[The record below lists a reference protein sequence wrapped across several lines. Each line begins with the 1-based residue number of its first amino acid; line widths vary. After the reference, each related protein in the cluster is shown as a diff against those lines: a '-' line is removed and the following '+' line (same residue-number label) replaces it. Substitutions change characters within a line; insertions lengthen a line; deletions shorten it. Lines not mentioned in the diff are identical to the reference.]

1 MTNNLA
7 KVESQPEISL
17 FFIEYPSAL
26 GLIKLLVV
34 TTGKNDIFLLMNMNK
49 KLFLN
54 VIGLAI
60 VVMTCTMCQ
69 RPTASLPSSPE
80 EALAELL
87 AGNER
92 YANEQC
98 INPRSDMDRVEETAP
113 HQAPFAAVVGC
124 SDSRVPVELLF
135 DQGIG
140 DIFVIRTAGN
150 NVNSEMVMG
159 SVDYAIEHLGV
170 KVLLVLG
177 HGSCGGVTAA
187 ISAGEHEHGNIAH
200 LLDTIRNDVRD
211 YIGKAESLDKAILHH
226 TLVQVDRIMAYPHV
240 AEKVENGELLV
251 KPAYYD
257 VNTGKV
263 TLLQ

>member
-1 MTNNLA
+1 M
-7 KVESQPEISL
+7 
-17 FFIEYPSAL
+17 
-26 GLIKLLVV
+26 
-34 TTGKNDIFLLMNMNK
+34 K
-49 KLFLN
+49 KLFTLL
-54 VIGLAI
+54 LAL
-60 VVMTCTMCQ
+60 VVMTFTMCKNQ
-69 RPTASLPSSPE
+69 PSSAPSTPQ
-80 EALAELL
+80 EALAELI

-92 YANEQC
+92 YTSEKS
-98 INPRSDMDRVEETAP
+98 IYPHSSMDRVAQTAP

-177 HGSCGGVTAA
+177 HGSCGGVTGA
-187 ISAGEHEHGNIAH
+187 ITEGEEEHGNIGS
-200 LLDTIRNDVRD
+200 LLSTIREDVSQYVGQSD
-211 YIGKAESLDKAILHH
+211 SLEAAIHH
-226 TLVQVDRIMAYPHV
+226 HAHVQVERIIAYPHV
-240 AEKVENGELLV
+240 AEKIETGKLLV
-251 KPAYYD
+251 KQAYYD

-263 TLLQ
+263 TIY

>member
-1 MTNNLA
+1 M
-7 KVESQPEISL
+7 
-17 FFIEYPSAL
+17 
-26 GLIKLLVV
+26 
-34 TTGKNDIFLLMNMNK
+34 K
-49 KLFLN
+49 KRQFLN
-54 VIGLAI
+54 LIGLTI
-60 VVMTCTMCQ
+60 MVMTLSMCKN
-69 RPTASLPSSPE
+69 SSSSELSNPQ
-80 EALAELL
+80 EALAELI

-92 YANEQC
+92 YVSEKS
-98 INPRSDMDRVEETAP
+98 IHPRGDMDRVIETAP

-177 HGSCGGVTAA
+177 HSSCGGVTGA
-187 ISAGEHEHGNIAH
+187 ISEGEEEHGNIGT
-200 LLDTIRNDVRD
+200 LLSTIRNDVSQ
-211 YIGKAESLDKAILHH
+211 YVGKIDSLDAAIHH
-226 TLVQVDRIMAYPHV
+226 HAHVQVERIIAYPHV
-240 AEKVENGELLV
+240 AEKIEKGELLV
-251 KPAYYD
+251 KQAHYD

-263 TLLQ
+263 TVF

>member
-1 MTNNLA
+1 M
-7 KVESQPEISL
+7 K
-17 FFIEYPSAL
+17 
-26 GLIKLLVV
+26 
-34 TTGKNDIFLLMNMNK
+34 K
-49 KLFLN
+49 KLALKI
-54 VIGLAI
+54 IGLAL
-60 VVMTCTMCQ
+60 VATTFTMCKSQ
-69 RPTASLPSSPE
+69 STSLPSTPN

-92 YANEQC
+92 YANEKS
-98 INPRSDMDRVEETAP
+98 INPRSDMDRVEQVAP

-159 SVDYAIEHLGV
+159 SVDYAVDHLGV

-177 HGSCGGVTAA
+177 HSSCGGVTGA
-187 ISAGEHEHGNIAH
+187 ISEGGHEHGNIAH
-200 LLDTIRNDVRD
+200 LLGTIRNDVSD
-211 YIGKAESLDKAILHH
+211 YVGKTESLDEAIRHH
-226 TLVQVDRIMAYPHV
+226 TLVQLDRIMAYTHI
-240 AEKVENGELLV
+240 AEKIAKGELLV
-251 KPAYYD
+251 KAAYYD

-263 TLLQ
+263 SLLQ

>member
-1 MTNNLA
+1 MNRRYIYL
-7 KVESQPEISL
+7 
-17 FFIEYPSAL
+17 L
-26 GLIKLLVV
+26 GLVL
-34 TTGKNDIFLLMNMNK
+34 T
-49 KLFLN
+49 
-54 VIGLAI
+54 
-60 VVMTCTMCQ
+60 VMTFTMCRSNQ
-69 RPTASLPSSPE
+69 ASVPSTPE
-80 EALAELL
+80 EALAALI

-92 YANEQC
+92 YVDERS
-98 INPRSDMDRVEETAP
+98 INPRSDMERVEETAP

-177 HGSCGGVTAA
+177 HGSCGGVTGA
-187 ISAGEHEHGNIAH
+187 ISEDGHEHGNIGH
-200 LLDTIRNDVRD
+200 LLGTIREDVSD
-211 YIGKAESLDKAILHH
+211 YVGKVENLDDAIRHH
-226 TLVQVDRIMAYPHV
+226 THVQVERILAYPHV
-240 AEKVENGELLV
+240 AEKIEKGELLV
-251 KPAYYD
+251 KAAYYD

-263 TLLQ
+263 TY

>member
-1 MTNNLA
+1 M
-7 KVESQPEISL
+7 
-17 FFIEYPSAL
+17 
-26 GLIKLLVV
+26 
-34 TTGKNDIFLLMNMNK
+34 
-49 KLFLN
+49 
-54 VIGLAI
+54 
-60 VVMTCTMCQ
+60 
-69 RPTASLPSSPE
+69 
-80 EALAELL
+80 

-92 YANEQC
+92 YANEKS

-177 HGSCGGVTAA
+177 HGSCGGVTGA
-187 ISAGEHEHGNIAH
+187 ISDGGHEHGNIGH
-200 LLDTIRNDVRD
+200 LLGTIRNDVSE
-211 YIGKAESLDKAILHH
+211 YVGKADRLDDAIHHH
-226 TLVQVDRIMAYPHV
+226 THVQVERILSYPHV
-240 AEKVENGELLV
+240 TEKVEKGELLV
-251 KPAYYD
+251 KAAYYD
-257 VNTGKV
+257 VKTGKV
-263 TLLQ
+263 SIL

>member
-1 MTNNLA
+1 MRKLILN
-7 KVESQPEISL
+7 V
-17 FFIEYPSAL
+17 L
-26 GLIKLLVV
+26 GLA
-34 TTGKNDIFLLMNMNK
+34 LM
-49 KLFLN
+49 
-54 VIGLAI
+54 
-60 VVMTCTMCQ
+60 VMTLTMCK
-69 RPTASLPSSPE
+69 SESKSVSVSVPSTPQ
-80 EALAELL
+80 EALAELV

-92 YANEQC
+92 YVNEKC
-98 INPRSDMDRVEETAP
+98 IYPHGDMERVEETAP

-135 DQGIG
+135 DRGIG

-177 HGSCGGVTAA
+177 HGSCGGVTGA
-187 ISAGEHEHGNIAH
+187 ITEGGHEQGAIAH
-200 LLDTIRNDVRD
+200 LLGTIRSDVSD
-211 YIGKAESLDKAILHH
+211 YVGKAESLDEAIRHH
-226 TLVQVDRIMAYPHV
+226 TLVQVDRIMAHPHV
-240 AEKVENGELLV
+240 AEKVKKGGMIV

-257 VNTGKV
+257 VHTGQV

>member
-1 MTNNLA
+1 MDKRMLFNL
-7 KVESQPEISL
+7 
-17 FFIEYPSAL
+17 L
-26 GLIKLLVV
+26 GLTV
-34 TTGKNDIFLLMNMNK
+34 M
-49 KLFLN
+49 
-54 VIGLAI
+54 
-60 VVMTCTMCQ
+60 VMTFTMCKSQ
-69 RPTASLPSSPE
+69 SASVPSTPD
-80 EALAELL
+80 EALAELI

-92 YANEQC
+92 YVNEEC
-98 INPRSDMDRVEETAP
+98 VNPRSDMERVEETAP

-170 KVLLVLG
+170 KILLVLG

-187 ISAGEHEHGNIAH
+187 VSEGGHEHGNIAH
-200 LLDTIRNDVRD
+200 LLGTIRNDVSE
-211 YIGKAESLDKAILHH
+211 YVGKADSLEQAIRHH
-226 TLVQVDRIMAYPHV
+226 TLVQVERIMSYPHV
-240 AEKVENGELLV
+240 AEKVKKGEMLV

-263 TLLQ
+263 SLLE

>member
-1 MTNNLA
+1 M
-7 KVESQPEISL
+7 I
-17 FFIEYPSAL
+17 
-26 GLIKLLVV
+26 
-34 TTGKNDIFLLMNMNK
+34 NK
-49 KLFLN
+49 KQILN
-54 VIGLAI
+54 VVGIAFMA
-60 VVMTCTMCQ
+60 MTFTMCQ
-69 RPTASLPSSPE
+69 KPVESVPSTPK

-92 YANEQC
+92 YVNEDC
-98 INPRSDMDRVEETAP
+98 LNPHGDMERVEETAP

-177 HGSCGGVTAA
+177 HGSCGGVTGA
-187 ISAGEHEHGNIAH
+187 ISAGEEEHGNIGH
-200 LLDTIRNDVRD
+200 LLGTIREDVSD
-211 YIGKAESLDKAILHH
+211 YVGKVDRLDDAIHH
-226 TLVQVDRIMAYPHV
+226 HAHVQVERIIAYPHV
-240 AEKVENGELLV
+240 AEKIESGELLV
-251 KPAYYD
+251 KQAYYD

-263 TLLQ
+263 TIY